1 MSKYSITPSGDF
13 NFIEVALGHISKR
26 GQVLPL
32 DTALTEI
39 NKCREAGEPA
49 FRSIHCFNSDFKK
62 HVDTH
67 KSVRGYFGPS
77 FSPFLTF
84 DIDDSDIEGA
94 TLTAQKFVKGLID
107 GYGVPSK
114 YIIVWFSGQKGYHI
128 QLPSQLFGGWKAD
141 QKLHVKLRKLAETL
155 ARGHNI
161 DTSIYDQKRLLRI
174 GGTRHD
180 VTGRFKSH
188 ITTEAFLQLKTDRL
202 PYLGTEKPDLSFI
215 PDVKQ
220 CKPIESLEAVW
231 IDILQNASKPA
242 SKQVTTVD
250 YQSFDGSFPTSL
262 SEGDG
267 RDNRFYYKARQLRDW
282 GVPAWEA
289 RNILELWD
297 GQCDNPLTDTNGE
310 NILMDK
316 IRSAYGSDAELDDE
330 GIVVHSGLEAV
341 NAYESYL
348 DNPSASIST
357 GFNMIDNMH
366 RKLRTG
372 EVCVMLGKTGS
383 GKTALALNML
393 RNMALNN
400 HRCIFFSLEMTLHR
414 VVERQIAIE
423 LNKTADEVEKDFASL
438 RKQVHHIPW
447 WSNYHICSQSA
458 MSMKQIEDTV
468 QRTSAMH
475 GDVDV
480 LCIDYL
486 GLIRSA
492 NNSSSVSSYSAVSE
506 IASALKNVA
515 KRCGIAIIV
524 LAQVGRQHGQ
534 DGDVP
539 LTLTAG
545 RDSGV
550 IEEGADL
557 VLGVHRPELGAGDRT
572 MGVQVLKSRKG
583 TIHAS
588 SDHALYPWHG
598 PSFRVQNVALDRSNL
613 GDKKSLFCTPIE
625 DLPKDSP
632 IKKIITKFDGENA

>member
-1 MSKYSITPSGDF
+1 
-13 NFIEVALGHISKR
+13 
-26 GQVLPL
+26 
-32 DTALTEI
+32 
-39 NKCREAGEPA
+39 
-49 FRSIHCFNSDFKK
+49 
-62 HVDTH
+62 
-67 KSVRGYFGPS
+67 
-77 FSPFLTF
+77 
-84 DIDDSDIEGA
+84 
-94 TLTAQKFVKGLID
+94 
-107 GYGVPSK
+107 
-114 YIIVWFSGQKGYHI
+114 
-128 QLPSQLFGGWKAD
+128 
-141 QKLHVKLRKLAETL
+141 
-155 ARGHNI
+155 
-161 DTSIYDQKRLLRI
+161 
-174 GGTRHD
+174 
-180 VTGRFKSH
+180 
-188 ITTEAFLQLKTDRL
+188 
-202 PYLGTEKPDLSFI
+202 
-215 PDVKQ
+215 
-220 CKPIESLEAVW
+220 
-231 IDILQNASKPA
+231 
-242 SKQVTTVD
+242 
-250 YQSFDGSFPTSL
+250 
-262 SEGDG
+262 
-267 RDNRFYYKARQLRDW
+267 
-282 GVPAWEA
+282 
-289 RNILELWD
+289 
-297 GQCDNPLTDTNGE
+297 
-310 NILMDK
+310 
-316 IRSAYGSDAELDDE
+316 
-330 GIVVHSGLEAV
+330 
-341 NAYESYL
+341 
-348 DNPSASIST
+348 
-357 GFNMIDNMH
+357 
-366 RKLRTG
+366 
-372 EVCVMLGKTGS
+372 
-383 GKTALALNML
+383 
-393 RNMALNN
+393 MALNN

-480 LCIDYL
+480 VCIDYL